1 MFKLM
6 KMGKEIKKFNTVAIL
21 RIMPKGVDVD
31 LKKVEEEIKEI
42 LSISETSK
50 FHSAEVK
57 PIAFGLKALEVAIL
71 ITEAK
76 SELESIEDKISKL
89 PDVENVTET
98 DIHILS
104 EI

>member
-1 MFKLM
+1 MSS
-6 KMGKEIKKFNTVAIL
+6 KMGKEIKKFNAVATL
-21 RIMPKGVDVD
+21 QIMPKGVDVD
-31 LKKVEEEIKEI
+31 LKKIEVQIKEI
-42 LSISETSK
+42 LSKCETSK
-50 FHSAEVK
+50 FHSVEVR

-89 PDVENVTET
+89 PDVENVIET